1 MITAKHQSGTR
12 KNFTGKNELVA
23 FLKGDKSPEMWT
35 VDIDGFKCTGAE
47 VVEYA
52 GSHKTQTTDSKNTI
66 LAKLLKHRK
75 SLLELL
81 TNK

>member
-12 KNFTGKNELVA
+12 KNFTGKNDLFDFMKKEPNPELWSVN
-23 FLKGDKSPEMWT
+23 
-35 VDIDGFKCTGAE
+35 IDSFKCTGAE

-52 GSHKTQTTDSKNTI
+52 GNKTQTTDSKNTI

>member
-12 KNFTGKNELVA
+12 KNFTGKTDLFDFMKKEPNPEL
-23 FLKGDKSPEMWT
+23 WT
-35 VDIDGFKCTGAE
+35 VDIDSFKCTGAE